1 MNLESLLLKALKQ
14 VRKDAG
20 KGTSGICG
28 EVFKWLKEYCMVND
42 NYAEGDNYEER
53 RSVVEATMRELQ
65 AMMNKW
71 PGGGRRLDDRYPVE
85 GSGYKYTVALIE
97 QKLWSNP
104 RRIALLNWLIKE
116 LENEPRKTL

>member
-14 VRKDAG
+14 VREDAG

-28 EVFKWLKEYCMVND
+28 EVFKRLKEYCMVND
-42 NYAEGDNYEER
+42 NYEAA
-53 RSVVEATMRELQ
+53 VEATMHELQ
-65 AMMNKW
+65 AIMNKW
-71 PGGGRRLDDRYPVE
+71 PGGRRRLDDRYPVE

-104 RRIALLNWLIKE
+104 RRIALLNWLIEE
-116 LENEPRKTL
+116 LENGH

>member
-1 MNLESLLLKALKQ
+1 METHKALLWALYK
-14 VRKDAG
+14 VRDNIAKAD
-20 KGTSGICG
+20 TGICG

-53 RSVVEATMRELQ
+53 HSVVEATMRELQ
-65 AMMNKW
+65 AIMNKW

-85 GSGYKYTVALIE
+85 GSGYKYTIAVIE

-104 RRIALLNWLIKE
+104 RRIALLDWLIKE
-116 LENEPRKTL
+116 LENEPRKTT

>member
-14 VRKDAG
+14 VREDAG

-42 NYAEGDNYEER
+42 NYEER
-53 RSVVEATMRELQ
+53 HSVVEATMRELQ
-65 AMMNKW
+65 AIMNKW

-85 GSGYKYTVALIE
+85 GSGYKYTLALIE

-116 LENEPRKTL
+116 LENGH

>member
-14 VRKDAG
+14 VREDAG

-28 EVFKWLKEYCMVND
+28 EVFKWLKEYCMD
-42 NYAEGDNYEER
+42 EER
-53 RSVVEATMRELQ
+53 HSVIEATMRELQ

-85 GSGYKYTVALIE
+85 GSGYKYTIALIE

-104 RRIALLNWLIKE
+104 RRLDLLNWLIKE